1 MIKYVLKILVVTFT
15 FSFLTNPTS
24 AVETDAVVVDAD
36 MTDATKVSGSILTN
50 TAAGKLENLTIF
62 NGLTASS
69 DGFNFNNSASY
80 LTGNLGPTTD
90 MKKVVVEMNLKLV
103 DNGNEVSAS
112 GSMLFGFGTNASS
125 YVPYNIYHHSNFIG
139 FNTFNSE
146 LYGITVPDKTNFHQ
160 YKFVMYRGSE
170 DFTLQEIWLDGV
182 KQTPLAYKTSGALS
196 GTSELNSNRKFA
208 TSGGYSNGDFTFMR
222 HPLGSIWA
230 AKGYVKS
237 LKVTT
242 TTEVSAPTNSVA
254 PAISGTKSVGQTLTS
269 STGTW
274 NGTPTSYSY
283 QWRKADT
290 SSGTYTNIS
299 GANSSTYVLASDDVG
314 KFLKVGVIATNAG
327 GSSSESLSSATTAV
341 SAVAPSAPVINSI
354 TAGDGQ
360 LSVNFTA
367 ASNGGSAI
375 TNYKYSIDG
384 STYTAFSPAVTTSPL
399 VITGL
404 TNSTSYP
411 VTIKAVNAI
420 NDSSASN
427 SISATPVAV
436 VVPTDSGGS
445 SSSSSPTPTTTPTPN
460 PTPSASASVKPRVE
474 RINTNPLDIAPI
486 VPEVIRNLVPGSR
499 VNPENLIKT
508 TIQQLSEI
516 LKPKI
521 IDLTTSNI
529 DPKFEPAQALQLIN
543 SQDKKVVDLPSSVI
557 NDGQTQ
563 SSRIVIVDN
572 SSAQVITTAGG
583 VLAVEAKSGT
593 SSIPVDERGRVQM
606 VKNNS
611 VETQGAGLAPNSE
624 FAVYLFSEPTLL
636 GIGVTDS
643 QGRFFASF
651 PVEKELP
658 LGDHTLQVNGILLDG
673 KASSISMPV
682 SVVDSI
688 QIAKTQAMP
697 KTIFVDVNPVENAL
711 NAVYWI
717 FFVLLAILI
726 LIALTNR
733 QKFVIFMKNRI
744 RSNK

>member
-1 MIKYVLKILVVTFT
+1 MVTFT